1 MNYKP
6 TAKGYFSGIGIFEI
20 GLMESGIN
28 FVQSLDIDK
37 GATDIMR
44 MNPKYFSHKI
54 VNDDI
59 STQLVLDQDKSDIVI
74 GTYPCTKYSDIGDI
88 HGVRTGDELYLH
100 FFRHVAM
107 ELPEAYVLENVPGMM
122 KFPVVVE
129 AMTKLPQYY
138 VQVFCPVNALNWLP
152 QDRKRVI
159 IVGTKKPFNIREP
172 KRSRRMSISDILEK
186 SPTINIPNNFY
197 SRLNGSYRDR
207 PIIVDP
213 NDRNSYAPTCV
224 AHYSR
229 DQGTRVVK
237 DSRFPQGVRP
247 FTVRE
252 YARLQG
258 IPDDFVFP
266 THKDG
271 SDIKKNYMYIGN
283 GVPKQIG
290 EWIGKELLRYFNRK
304 SA

>member
-1 MNYKP
+1 MNNYKP

-20 GLMESGIN
+20 GLQEAGIN
-28 FVQSLDIDK
+28 LIQSLDIDK
-37 GATDIMR
+37 GATKIMQ

-54 VNDDI
+54 VTEDI
-59 STQLVLDQDKSDIVI
+59 KDMLVTPQTKTDVVI

-100 FFRHVAM
+100 FFRHVAI
-107 ELPEAYVLENVPGMM
+107 ELPEAFVLENVPGMM

-159 IVGTKKPFNIREP
+159 IIGTKKPFNISAPNNIRT
-172 KRSRRMSISDILEK
+172 KTIKDIIEK
-186 SPTINIPNNFY
+186 DPILNIPPNFY
-197 SRLNGSYRDR
+197 ARFNGNYRDK

-213 NDRNSYAPTCV
+213 NDRNSFAPCCV
-224 AHYSR
+224 AHYSK

-237 DSRFPQGVRP
+237 DRNFKNGVRP

-258 IPDDFVFP
+258 VPDDFIFP

-271 SDIKKNYMYIGN
+271 CDIKKNYMYIGN
-283 GVPKQIG
+283 GVPREMGIWAGRQLMK
-290 EWIGKELLRYFNRK
+290 YFN
-304 SA
+304 

>member
-1 MNYKP
+1 MYRP

-20 GLMESGIN
+20 GLQEAGLN

-37 GATDIMR
+37 GATEIMK
-44 MNPKYFSHKI
+44 MNPQYFSHNI
-54 VNDDI
+54 VQEDI
-59 STQLVLDQDKSDIVI
+59 KDMLVSPQTKSDVVI

-100 FFRHVAM
+100 FFRHVAI
-107 ELPEAYVLENVPGMM
+107 EQPEAYVLENVPGMM

-159 IVGTKKPFNIREP
+159 IIGTKKPFNFREP
-172 KRSRRMSISDILEK
+172 TNTRCITVKDILERDPK
-186 SPTINIPNNFY
+186 VNIPNNFY
-197 SRLNGSYRDR
+197 SRINGNYRDR
-207 PIIVDP
+207 PIVVDP
-213 NDRNSYAPTCV
+213 QDRNSFAPTCV
-224 AHYSR
+224 AHYAK
-229 DQGTRVVK
+229 DQGTRMVK
-237 DSRFPQGVRP
+237 DHRFPFGVRP

-258 IPDDFVFP
+258 VPDDFVFP

-283 GVPKQIG
+283 GVPREIG
-290 EWIGKELLRYFNRK
+290 VWAGKELMRYFN
-304 SA
+304 

>member
-1 MNYKP
+1 MNNYKP

-20 GLMESGIN
+20 GLQEAGIN
-28 FVQSLDIDK
+28 LIQSLDIDK
-37 GATDIMR
+37 GATKIMQ

-54 VNDDI
+54 VTEDI
-59 STQLVLDQDKSDIVI
+59 KDMLVTPQTKTDVVI

-100 FFRHVAM
+100 FFRHVAI
-107 ELPEAYVLENVPGMM
+107 ELPEAFVLENVPGMM

-159 IVGTKKPFNIREP
+159 IIGTKKPFNISAPNNIRT
-172 KRSRRMSISDILEK
+172 KTIKDIIEK
-186 SPTINIPNNFY
+186 DPIINIPPNFY
-197 SRLNGSYRDR
+197 ARFNGNYRDK

-213 NDRNSYAPTCV
+213 NDRNSFAPCCV
-224 AHYSR
+224 AHYSK
-229 DQGTRVVK
+229 DQGTRVIK
-237 DSRFPQGVRP
+237 DKKFLNGVRP

-258 IPDDFVFP
+258 VPEDFIFP

-283 GVPKQIG
+283 GVPREMGIWAGRQLMK
-290 EWIGKELLRYFNRK
+290 YFN
-304 SA
+304 

>member
-1 MNYKP
+1 MNNYKP

-20 GLMESGIN
+20 GLQEAGIN
-28 FVQSLDIDK
+28 LIQSLDIDK
-37 GATDIMR
+37 GATKIMQ

-54 VNDDI
+54 VTEDI
-59 STQLVLDQDKSDIVI
+59 KDMLVTPQTKTDVVI

-100 FFRHVAM
+100 FFRHVAI
-107 ELPEAYVLENVPGMM
+107 ELPEAFVLENVPGMM

-159 IVGTKKPFNIREP
+159 IIGTKKPFNISAPNSVRT
-172 KRSRRMSISDILEK
+172 KTIKDIIEK
-186 SPTINIPNNFY
+186 DPILNIPPNFY
-197 SRLNGSYRDR
+197 ARFNGNYRDK
-207 PIIVDP
+207 PIVVDP
-213 NDRNSYAPTCV
+213 NDRNSFAPCCV
-224 AHYSR
+224 AHYSK
-229 DQGTRVVK
+229 DQGTRVIK
-237 DSRFPQGVRP
+237 DSKFPHGIRP

-258 IPDDFVFP
+258 VPDDFNFP

-283 GVPKQIG
+283 GVPREMGIWAGRQLMK
-290 EWIGKELLRYFNRK
+290 YFN
-304 SA
+304 

>member
-6 TAKGYFSGIGIFEI
+6 TVKGYFSGIGIFEI
-20 GLMESGIN
+20 GMQESGLKFI
-28 FVQSLDIDK
+28 QSLDIDK
-37 GATDIMR
+37 GATEIMK
-44 MNPKYFSHKI
+44 MNRKYFSHEI
-54 VNDDI
+54 SNQDI
-59 STQLVLDQDKSDIVI
+59 SNSLVKDQVETDVIV
-74 GTYPCTKYSDIGDI
+74 GTYPCTKYSNIADI
-88 HGVRTGDELYLH
+88 HGTRTGDELYLH
-100 FFRHVAM
+100 FFRHMAI
-107 ELPEAYVLENVPGMM
+107 ELPEVYVLENVPGML

-159 IVGTKKPFNIREP
+159 IIGTKKPFNIREP
-172 KRSRRMSISDILEK
+172 GKQRSIAIKDILEK
-186 SPTINIPNNFY
+186 DPVLNIPNNFY
-197 SRLNGSYRDR
+197 SRINGKYRDL

-213 NDRNSYAPTCV
+213 NDRNSFAPTCV
-224 AHYSR
+224 AHYSK

-237 DSRFPQGVRP
+237 DRRFPYGVRP

-258 IPDDFVFP
+258 VPDDFIFP

-271 SDIKKNYMYIGN
+271 SDMKKNYMYIGN
-283 GVPKQIG
+283 GVPMQIG
-290 EWIGKELLRYFNRK
+290 QWVGGEIMRYFN
-304 SA
+304 

>member
-1 MNYKP
+1 MYKP
-6 TAKGYFSGIGIFEI
+6 TTKGYFSGIGIFEI
-20 GLMESGIN
+20 GLQEAGLQ
-28 FVQSLDIDK
+28 FVQSLDIDR
-37 GATDIMR
+37 GATDIMK

-54 VNDDI
+54 V
-59 STQLVLDQDKSDIVI
+59 TSDIKDMLVYPQVKTDVVI

-100 FFRHVAM
+100 FFRHVAL
-107 ELPEAYVLENVPGMM
+107 ELPEVYVLENVPGMM

-159 IVGTKKPFNIREP
+159 IIGSKKPFNFREP
-172 KRSRRMSISDILEK
+172 NAIKRKTVKELLEK
-186 SPTINIPNNFY
+186 DPVLKIPKNLY
-197 SRLNGSYRDR
+197 ARLNGQYRDK
-207 PIIVDP
+207 PIVVDP
-213 NDRNSYAPTCV
+213 DCINSYAPTCV
-224 AHYSR
+224 AHYSK

-237 DSRFPQGVRP
+237 DKSFPGGVRP

-258 IPDDFVFP
+258 TPDDFIFP

-283 GVPKQIG
+283 GVPVQVG
-290 EWIGKELLRYFNRK
+290 EWAGNEIMRYFN
-304 SA
+304 

>member
-1 MNYKP
+1 MNNYKP

-20 GLMESGIN
+20 GLQEAGLDII
-28 FVQSLDIDK
+28 QSLDIDK
-37 GATDIMR
+37 GATKIMK
-44 MNPKYFSHKI
+44 MNPQYFSHKVI
-54 VNDDI
+54 TEDI
-59 STQLVLDQDKSDIVI
+59 KDMLVTPQTKTDMVI

-100 FFRHVAM
+100 FFRHVAI
-107 ELPEAYVLENVPGMM
+107 ELPEAFVLENVPGMM

-159 IVGTKKPFNIREP
+159 IIGTKKPFNIEAPNSVRT
-172 KRSRRMSISDILEK
+172 KTIKDIIEK
-186 SPTINIPNNFY
+186 DPILNIPPNFY
-197 SRLNGSYRDR
+197 ARFNGNYRDK

-213 NDRNSYAPTCV
+213 NDRNSFAPCCV
-224 AHYSR
+224 AHYSK

-237 DSRFPQGVRP
+237 DRNFKNGVRP

-258 IPDDFVFP
+258 VPDDFIFP

-283 GVPKQIG
+283 GVPREMGIWAGRQLMK
-290 EWIGKELLRYFNRK
+290 YFN
-304 SA
+304 